1 MSQNYNNS
9 STSGVRADNSVF
21 DNYKKAI
28 PKDNLSMNKFL
39 SEIKTKTVAINHY
52 IDSIEQPFS
61 RKFLTRKRTYVLNK
75 EATNHL
81 RKFTNNYVI
90 VAFSA
95 EWCKD
100 CAANIPVL
108 ALISEATRLEV
119 RIFRGLKKDP
129 LSRTRKWRIPPSPP
143 EVETFHVDKIPL
155 IILFDMEGRE
165 IGRIIENPS
174 REPILEEE
182 LLRIILEKHQ

>member
-1 MSQNYNNS
+1 ML
-9 STSGVRADNSVF
+9 TTVF
-21 DNYKKAI
+21 PIIIKKAI
-28 PKDNLSMNKFL
+28 PKDKLPMNL
-39 SEIKTKTVAINHY
+39 SEIKTKTVSINHY
-52 IDSIEQPFS
+52 INSIEQPF
-61 RKFLTRKRTYVLNK
+61 RKKFLTRKRTYMPNK
-75 EATNHL
+75 GAINYL
-81 RKFTNNYVI
+81 KKFANDYVI
-90 VAFSA
+90 VVFSA